1 MERVV
6 FRPLRTASPAVM
18 LVTTFAVAFLL
29 QSIALLKFGHARRAG
44 RPRSRRWR
52 SRSRSHGIDVR
63 KITLVA
69 RRLRRD
75 RAGRARPL
83 LIGRTRIGLHM
94 RAAAA
99 DFSTARMLGVRANS
113 VILFAVVLSGALA
126 ATVSVILT
134 VTNPL
139 VTPDFA
145 LRETII
151 VLVGVVVGGINRP
164 VSATLGGFL
173 IGFTTGLLGGILPTE
188 KSVFLPTSCSRS

>member
-1 MERVV
+1 V
-6 FRPLRTASPAVM
+6 
-18 LVTTFAVAFLL
+18 AVA
-29 QSIALLKFGHARRAG
+29 SAAIALVVLT
-44 RPRSRRWR
+44 
-52 SRSRSHGIDVR
+52 V
-63 KITLVA
+63 
-69 RRLRRD
+69 
-75 RAGRARPL
+75 

-188 KSVFLPTSCSRS
+188 KSVFLPSFVFALVILVLLVRPQGLFARRGSAGVERV